1 MMEILGIG
9 TISSGGRGIASL
21 VNALQGG
28 WQPPAVSES
37 PLVPG
42 GLAHAAVSP
51 ESLTDKTLLGG
62 PLRRADRFSRMAV
75 LAAADA
81 LAAAGGI
88 APGTR
93 IGLIVGTAFGPHV
106 TTFKFLDEILDHGD
120 PGVSPTIFSHS
131 VHNVAAAYIGLATGG
146 RGPAATVT
154 HFNFAF
160 HHALLL
166 AESWLRENRCELVLA
181 GAVDELGPVL
191 EHVCSRKLTL
201 APDGRIR
208 PFLGARRAGM
218 VPGEGAAFFLLGNP
232 NGDGVRIRCLQAG
245 GHLPLPQTDLTI
257 LEADGLTGDESA
269 WTADPRFR
277 GRRLAAY
284 APIYGSQPAA
294 GSAFSCAIAAEMLKT
309 KTEFASPMPENPY
322 GLTLGSGL
330 PGGQAQRMVSC
341 RFDCAGE
348 TGAIELHS
356 VSNPG
361 SMKGDFQ

>member
-9 TISSGGRGIASL
+9 TIFSGGRGIAAL
-21 VNALQGG
+21 EHALQGN
-28 WQPPAVSES
+28 WQPPGISES

-42 GLAHAAVSP
+42 GLAHAAISP
-51 ESLTDKTLLGG
+51 ESLTDKAVLGG

-81 LAAAGGI
+81 LAAAGPI

-120 PGVSPTIFSHS
+120 PGVSPTVFSHS
-131 VHNVAAAYIGLATGG
+131 VHNVAAAYIGLATGV

-166 AESWLRENRCELVLA
+166 ADSWLRENRCELVLA

-201 APDGRIR
+201 ARDGRIR
-208 PFLGARRAGM
+208 PFLESRLAGV
-218 VPGEGAAFFLLGNP
+218 VPGEGAAFFLLGHP
-232 NGDGVRIRCLQAG
+232 RGAGVRIRCLQAG
-245 GHLPLPQTDLTI
+245 GRTMPPPADLTI
-257 LEADGLTGDESA
+257 LEEDGLTGGETA
-269 WTADPRFR
+269 WATGF
-277 GRRLAAY
+277 GNRRLAAY

-294 GSAFSCAIAAEMLKT
+294 GSAFSCAIAAQMLKT
-309 KTEFASPMPENPY
+309 GSEFASPVPENPG
-322 GLTLGSGL
+322 GLVPGSGL
-330 PGGQAQRMVSC
+330 PSGQAQRMVSC

-348 TGAIELHS
+348 TGAIELMGAS
-356 VSNPG
+356 TLV
-361 SMKGDFQ
+361 Q